1 MLGGD
6 VALAH
11 LHGFAQAVFQ
21 HALHAGRERQ
31 VARDVGVLV
40 DGHHLA
46 DALHHS
52 VVADVQAL
60 KRLGGQ
66 AVLFLDKAEQD
77 MLGAHIGLMEG
88 ASFVLG

>member
-1 MLGGD
+1 M
-6 VALAH
+6 AH